1 MRIEIKRGASG
12 WDVVE
17 GDVVVTQAATRS
29 EAIAAATER
38 VRSTGQA
45 LQIIAEPEGPPAVA
59 DVA

>member
-1 MRIEIKRGASG
+1 MRIEIKRRAGG

-17 GDVVVTQAATRS
+17 GDVVVAQAATRS
-29 EAIAAATER
+29 DAIAQATTR

-45 LQIIAEPEGPPAVA
+45 LQIIAEADAPGEVA